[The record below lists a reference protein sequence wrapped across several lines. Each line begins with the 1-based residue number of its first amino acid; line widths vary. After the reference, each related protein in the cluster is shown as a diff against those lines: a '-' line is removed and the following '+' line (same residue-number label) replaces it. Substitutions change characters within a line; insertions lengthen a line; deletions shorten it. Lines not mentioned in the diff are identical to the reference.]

1 MPINTNNPYVW
12 RQTTLQE
19 EPSNFIKDD
28 IHRAFD
34 KLVVDTISQLKTEPT
49 TPTLPAIVTKSS
61 DYKVFTRDERDDII
75 EMKYRAITDIRDR
88 IKFMSMT
95 FHQTSMPEGLILA
108 GGCFSS
114 IFHKSTVK
122 DYDVFVLNDKNYG
135 ENWNSIHRFMVTHE
149 ADCAMGSTGPIGPKG
164 SRFKVGDS
172 TYLNNTNQHDKIIKT
187 IFDSHSKVQ
196 YIFTRFKNRQELIDH
211 FDCEHACVS
220 IDLSTERLYISRS
233 TYDCIVNKLIRRH
246 KDNTILDWR
255 KQKFKTLGWKVS

>member
-1 MPINTNNPYVW
+1 MTIDTNNPYVW
-12 RQTTLQE
+12 RQVTLQE

-34 KLVVDTISQLKTEPT
+34 KLVVDTINQLGAEPT
-49 TPTLPAIVTKSS
+49 TSPLPAIVTKPR
-61 DYKVFTRDERDDII
+61 DFEVFTRSERDDII
-75 EMKYRAITDIRDR
+75 EMKHKAITDMRDR

-95 FHQTSMPEGLILA
+95 FYQASMPEGLILA

-114 IFHKSTVK
+114 IFHKSPIK

-135 ENWNSIHRFMVTHE
+135 DNWNNIHRFMLSN
-149 ADCAMGSTGPIGPKG
+149 ADDTILGPFGPMGPKG

-172 TYLNNTNQHDKIIKT
+172 NYLNNINQNDKIIKT

-211 FDCEHACVS
+211 FDCQHACVS
-220 IDLSTERLYISRS
+220 IDLHTERLYLSRA
-233 TYDCIVNKLIRRH
+233 TYDCIANKLIQRH
-246 KDNTILDWR
+246 NENVILDWR